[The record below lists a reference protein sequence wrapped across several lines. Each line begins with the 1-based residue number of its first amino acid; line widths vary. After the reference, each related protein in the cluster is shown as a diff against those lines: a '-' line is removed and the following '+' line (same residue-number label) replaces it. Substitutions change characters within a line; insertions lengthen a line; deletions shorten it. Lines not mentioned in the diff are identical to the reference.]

1 MATKPKPH
9 EAAAAAAAVT
19 GAAAVGGKLAWDKAS
34 ERRERDR
41 ARAYRVRP
49 TEFVPDGMRRVER
62 GQIELALENLDGQ
75 PKRNLDEAVHDTRKR
90 LKRLR
95 AALRLQRDAIGDEAY
110 GRDNKAFRDQG
121 RKLSAPRDAAV
132 LVETLD
138 ALTERFAAE
147 LPPKAGARL
156 RERLVRRHDQ
166 ALAEL
171 RENETRIEGVRKQ
184 LRAAR
189 NRSAART
196 YEVDDFDALR
206 PGLQRIYRRGRNRM
220 RDAAADPTTEN
231 LHEWRKRSKDLWHA
245 TQLVG
250 PAAPKRMKRFAK
262 RAHELSDLL
271 GDDHDLS
278 VLREQVGRSDKPLLA
293 AIDRRRATLQ
303 QRAFALGAELYS
315 RSPKRFA
322 RSVERRWRR
331 RARSVR
337 QPIAG

>member
-1 MATKPKPH
+1 MAPKPKAR
-9 EAAAAAAAVT
+9 EAAAAAAVT

-41 ARAYRVRP
+41 ARAYRLRP
-49 TEFVPDGMRRVER
+49 AEFVPDGLRRVER
-62 GQIELALENLDGQ
+62 GQIELALDDLDGQ
-75 PKRNLDEAVHDTRKR
+75 PKRNLDKAVHETRKR

-95 AALRLQRDAIGDEAY
+95 AALRLQRDAIGESVYA
-110 GRDNKAFRDQG
+110 RDNRAFRDQG

-138 ALTERFAAE
+138 ELTERFADE
-147 LPPKAGARL
+147 FSPKAGATL
-156 RERLVRRHDQ
+156 RERLVRRHDE

-171 RENETRIEGVRKQ
+171 REDEARIEGVRKQ

-196 YEVDDFDALR
+196 YEAEDFDALL

-220 RDAAADPTTEN
+220 RDAAADPTAEN
-231 LHEWRKRSKDLWHA
+231 LHEWRKRTKDLWHA
-245 TQLVG
+245 AQLVT

-271 GDDHDLS
+271 GDDHDLH

-303 QRAFALGAELYS
+303 RRAFALGAELYS

-322 RSVERRWRR
+322 RSIERSWRK
-331 RARSVR
+331 RAGSVQR
-337 QPIAG
+337 PIAG

>member
-41 ARAYRVRP
+41 ARAYRLRP

-75 PKRNLDEAVHDTRKR
+75 PKRNLDKAVHDTRKR

-95 AALRLQRDAIGDEAY
+95 AALRLQRDAIGDAAY
-110 GRDNKAFRDQG
+110 RRDNGAFRNLG
-121 RKLSAPRDAAV
+121 RRLSGPRDAAV

-138 ALTERFAAE
+138 ALTERFADE
-147 LPPKAGARL
+147 LAPEAGAAL
-156 RERLVRRHDQ
+156 RERLVQSHEQ
-166 ALAEL
+166 ALADL
-171 RENETRIEGVRKQ
+171 REDETRLEGARKQ

-196 YEVDDFDALR
+196 LEAEDFDALR
-206 PGLQRIYRRGRNRM
+206 SGLERIYRRGRKRM
-220 RDAAADPTTEN
+220 REAAADPTPEN
-231 LHEWRKRSKDLWHA
+231 LHEWRKRTKDVWHA
-245 TQLVG
+245 AQLVR

-262 RAHELSDLL
+262 QAHQLSDLL
-271 GDDHDLS
+271 GDDHDLH
-278 VLREQVGRSDKPLLA
+278 VLQDQVGASDKPLLA
-293 AIDRRRATLQ
+293 AIDRRRAALQ
-303 QRAFALGAELYS
+303 GRAFALGAKLYS
-315 RSPKRFA
+315 QKPKRFA
-322 RSVERRWRR
+322 RSIERGWRKR
-331 RARSVR
+331 GGSAR

>member
-9 EAAAAAAAVT
+9 EAAAAAAVT
-19 GAAAVGGKLAWDKAS
+19 GAAAVGGKLAWDKAT

-41 ARAYRVRP
+41 ARAYRMRP
-49 TEFVPDGMRRVER
+49 TEFLPDAMRRVER
-62 GQIELALENLDGQ
+62 GQIELALDNLDGQ
-75 PKRNLDEAVHDTRKR
+75 PKRNLDNAVHDTRKR

-95 AALRLQRDAIGDEAY
+95 AALRLQRDAIGEPAY
-110 GRDNKAFRDQG
+110 ERDNRAFRDQG

-138 ALTERFAAE
+138 AVTERFADE
-147 LPPKAGARL
+147 LSAGAGARL
-156 RERLVRRHDQ
+156 RERLVRRHEE
-166 ALAEL
+166 ALTEL
-171 RENETRIEGVRKQ
+171 REDEARIEGVRKQ

-196 YEVDDFDALR
+196 YEADDFDALR

-231 LHEWRKRSKDLWHA
+231 LHEWRKRTKDVWHA
-245 TQLVG
+245 AQLVT

-262 RAHELSDLL
+262 RAHKLSDLL

-278 VLREQVGRSDKPLLA
+278 VLREHVGRSDKPLLA

-303 QRAFALGAELYS
+303 RRAFVLGAKLYS

-322 RSVERRWRR
+322 RSVERSWRK
-331 RARSVR
+331 RAGSAP